1 MSKTYRVAAIGAGFA
16 SVSPLPTLRDY
27 PGVELVAICTR
38 NQASAEKAC
47 EQFGGKPYTDIH
59 SMLAN
64 EEIDI
69 VYVATPVVNHVDA
82 VLAAIN
88 AGKHVLCEKPLALT
102 AAEAK
107 QLRDAAQA
115 KGVVNKVAFNMR
127 FFAAANTIAEQIRQG
142 VLGEL
147 RHASINL
154 WVSQPESTQKPFGWF
169 NDEAQGGGVLL
180 ALGSHY
186 LDLIRH
192 WCGDIKSVSAFLRTW
207 VPELADAN
215 GKMHTVTSD
224 DGMAIMLELS
234 NGAVVQI
241 HISGQIKP
249 GTGARVELYG
259 SNGSIV
265 QDGMAAIK
273 IATADDKMLREI
285 PLQPIAYSDVVN
297 QAAGEPG
304 MVHGYRIAF
313 AYAVE
318 QLIEA
323 IEGRTSAGADFED
336 GYHCNRALDAVKLAS
351 RERRVVDL

>member
-27 PGVELVAICTR
+27 PNVELVAICTR

-47 EQFGGKPYTDIH
+47 ELFGGKPYTDIH
-59 SMLAN
+59 AMLAN
-64 EEIDI
+64 ESIDI
-69 VYVATPVVNHVDA
+69 VYIATPVINHVEA
-82 VLAAIN
+82 VMAAIN

-127 FFAAANTIAEQIRQG
+127 FFAAAHTIEEQIRAG
-142 VLGEL
+142 TLGDL

-154 WVSQPESTQKPFGWF
+154 WVSQPESTQKPWGWF
-169 NDEAQGGGVLL
+169 NDAEQGGGVLL

-186 LDLIRH
+186 IDLIRH
-192 WCGDIKSVSAFLRTW
+192 WCGEIKSVSAFLRTW
-207 VPELADAN
+207 VPELADVN
-215 GKMHTVTSD
+215 GVVHPVTSD
-224 DGMAIMLELS
+224 DGMALMLELV

-241 HISGQIKP
+241 HISGQIKA

-259 SNGSIV
+259 TQGSIV

-273 IATADDKMLREI
+273 IATPEDKMLRDI
-285 PLQPIAYSDVVN
+285 PLQPIAYSDVVK

-304 MVHGYRIAF
+304 MVHGYRLGF
-313 AYAVE
+313 AYAFE

-323 IEGRTSAGADFED
+323 IEGRPSAGADFND
-336 GYHCNRALDAVKLAS
+336 GYQCNLVLDAIKTAS
-351 RERRVVDL
+351 RERRVIVL